1 MRPNAAL
8 GLALLL
14 LTAARMDAA
23 TLDLSVSSDALHT
36 GMPFTL
42 TLKAEGFEEEPVP
55 TPPELT
61 IDGCE
66 VTYLGMNPNVSSHVQ
81 IVNGRRTD
89 WRQVTFNYRWRV
101 TAPARGRYSVPA
113 LRLEQN
119 GDVAQTRPA
128 TFQVEDVPSSTD
140 MMVRLQL
147 PERAVWVGET
157 FDVAVEWL
165 LSREVESHEFAVPL
179 FQVDGAQVS
188 APSAGSGQSLRFAVG
203 ASDIAL
209 PLERSQVQQGG
220 RTYTRFSFPARVT
233 LSRAAAVDLAPVRVV
248 ARLQVGTARDSWGF
262 QRARYELFR
271 AEGQRRRLTV
281 RPLPLAGRPAS
292 FINAIGS
299 GFAIDVQA
307 SRTVVSVGDPI
318 ELTVRLRGD
327 GALTGLSLPPL
338 GSAGLPSAHFGVT
351 DSNPV
356 GEVDEQANSKT
367 FVVTARVKSAD
378 VQEVPPLAF
387 SYFDPVAGD
396 YRTVQSQPIAL
407 SVGSSQM
414 VSAAD
419 VVAAPAAAPVRASS
433 DTGTAS
439 GLATLLGADMSLSAP
454 QQTFEQ
460 PWGETVQATLL
471 ATLYGVP
478 CLAAL
483 TAFGMLRT
491 GARRQRGRAL
501 RQALRH
507 AEQALGSAA
516 PARDAAPAM
525 AAAMRRLAQVAGA
538 DLTACEPTLQRLE
551 TSAFDPEAATH
562 PVDGATVGELRGIA
576 KQWSKRTDL
585 AGAATA
591 IAVLTA
597 VAVLTVPTW
606 ADLNAAAQQA
616 RVLFHEALDE
626 TDRLRRVRLFANAER
641 AWRPLAAAHPHAA
654 ELQVDWGNAA
664 LGAQDAGRAVL
675 AYRRALHSAPG
686 NQRASANLAWLR
698 DRLPIW
704 LPRPASTG
712 ALDSL
717 LFWRGRLTAAQ
728 LHLAGGAAFAIG
740 VLSLV
745 IWPRRRALRP
755 LAALALL
762 VWVGATASA
771 LLADD
776 DAAAAVLLTDGVVL
790 RSADSSGAAPTFAN
804 PLPAGTEVSVVES
817 RPPWARIALADG
829 TIGWLPTRA
838 IAPVTH
844 QGTEATRPATID
856 HRGSGVRG

>member
-55 TPPELT
+55 TPPDLT

-179 FQVDGAQVS
+179 FQVDGAQVT
-188 APSAGSGQSLRFAVG
+188 APSVGGGQSLRFAVG

-292 FINAIGS
+292 FVNAIGS

-338 GSAGLPSAHFGVT
+338 GGAGLPSAHFGVT

-387 SYFDPVAGD
+387 SYFDPVAGE

-407 SVGSSQM
+407 SVGSAQM

-507 AEQALGSAA
+507 AEHALGSAA

-525 AAAMRRLAQVAGA
+525 ATAMRRLAQVAGA
-538 DLTACEPTLQRLE
+538 DLVACEPTLQRLE

-562 PVDGATVGELRGIA
+562 PVDGTTVEELRGIA
-576 KQWSKRTDL
+576 KQWSKRTDS

-745 IWPRRRALRP
+745 IWPRRRSLRP

-776 DAAAAVLLTDGVVL
+776 NAAAAVLLTDGVVL

-804 PLPAGTEVSVVES
+804 PLPAGTEMSVVES